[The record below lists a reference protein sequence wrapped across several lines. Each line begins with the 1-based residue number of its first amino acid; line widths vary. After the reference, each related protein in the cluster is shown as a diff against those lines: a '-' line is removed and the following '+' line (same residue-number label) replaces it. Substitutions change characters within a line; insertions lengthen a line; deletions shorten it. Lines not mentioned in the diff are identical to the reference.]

1 MSSSAVRA
9 VAKFRLHELKGL
21 QGHIA
26 RHGPLPPPNP
36 DSPPTQGIR
45 LPNPFLPHRNPKT
58 GRWAPPKY
66 SLRRQ
71 AELIKKAK
79 ETNSLHLLPPGP
91 KLHKPQVLAEVLRA
105 KDGEGSKELPEKL
118 KPLSFEA
125 DWVGKFTPKEKP
137 EVPLYAQKKRMFK
150 GHKWERTKERR
161 EAHRSML
168 LRDMD
173 KRVRRWKDYHRR
185 RRPDPLKPPKRLSG
199 KLPF

>member
-1 MSSSAVRA
+1 MSSSARGTVPSLR
-9 VAKFRLHELKGL
+9 
-21 QGHIA
+21 
-26 RHGPLPPPNP
+26 
-36 DSPPTQGIR
+36 PTLTPHQRRVYDYQI
-45 LPNPFLPHRNPKT
+45 PFPHRNPKT